1 MKIMKKKIKNEQNYE
16 KKNNKKGVY
25 KRLYKCIPN
34 YPLSPLI
41 PLLSFIEM

>member
-16 KKNNKKGVY
+16 KNNKKGVY